1 MHLGMDLKY
10 HPISS
15 AGDHSVKIIKITVL
29 IVQKVS
35 IDSNNKQRSIHVLPL
50 AKRDYRVDMNPWGKR
65 NICQI

>member
-10 HPISS
+10 HPTLI
-15 AGDHSVKIIKITVL
+15 AGDLSVKIIKITVL

-50 AKRDYRVDMNPWGKR
+50 AKSDYRVDMNP
-65 NICQI
+65 I

>member
-10 HPISS
+10 HPISI
-15 AGDHSVKIIKITVL
+15 AGDLSVKIIKITVL

-50 AKRDYRVDMNPWGKR
+50 ARKNVNVINIMNHF
-65 NICQI
+65 

>member
-10 HPISS
+10 HPTFS
-15 AGDHSVKIIKITVL
+15 AEDRNVKIIKITVL

-50 AKRDYRVDMNPWGKR
+50 AKRDYRVDMVDMNL
-65 NICQI
+65 I